1 MFFLEREAGRFV
13 ACSETCRSVD
23 CVLVCL
29 SSAFYEIA
37 DVARELPSAGSEE
50 GLVSEFLSHPDVRK
64 ALSGLAYSIGALED
78 KINGDPRFK
87 NLRKYLPQIV
97 STIKNASME
106 YTPSRAYYDSKR
118 PPTWRVE
125 HEEHKS
131 REPVMV
137 RIEPRTDYREHREE
151 AVRSPTRY
159 QYPGEA
165 RSRRSRGSLSSR
177 LSRHKVS
184 LALYILLLLMNT
196 YVFVGVPWVTFTYTY
211 TYVVEPSI
219 QYPMGVVRA
228 VESRISFTGLEMT
241 RFFISLLEDLPL
253 YDMHPFITYF
263 IGLLLAV
270 IALLT
275 RSLTLSVISGIAM
288 LFGWSAFYVS
298 VTSFYAA
305 FSQLFLIKGIGFSVD
320 SAEVEAGTILAGILA
335 FLQLV
340 AGTYLIYKATH

>member
-87 NLRKYLPQIV
+87 NLRKYLPRIV

-106 YTPSRAYYDSKR
+106 YTPSRAYYDSNR

-177 LSRHKVS
+177 LSRPKVS

-196 YVFVGVPWVTFTYTY
+196 FVFVGVPWVTYYGT
-211 TYVVEPSI
+211 
-219 QYPMGVVRA
+219 QYNIGEMKLT
-228 VESRISFTGLEMT
+228 EFKISFTGWEMT
-241 RFFISLLEDLPL
+241 RFFIEVWQLSGT
-253 YDMHPFITYF
+253 HPPIFIAYF

-270 IALLT
+270 IALLM

-288 LFGWSAFYVS
+288 LIGWSD
-298 VTSFYAA
+298 FYASA
-305 FSQLFLIKGIGFSVD
+305 TSMLYKAYTFLFVLINWAGITDINSVD
-320 SAEVEAGTILAGILA
+320 VEVEAGTVLAGILA
-335 FLQLV
+335 FLQLAV
-340 AGTYLIYKATH
+340 GTYLIYKATH

>member
-1 MFFLEREAGRFV
+1 MFFLEKEAGRFV

-50 GLVSEFLSHPDVRK
+50 GLVSEFLGYPDVRK
-64 ALSGLAYSIGALED
+64 ALAGLAYSIGALEG

-97 STIKNASME
+97 STIKNAFME
-106 YTPSRAYYDSKR
+106 HTPSRAYHDSKR

-125 HEEHKS
+125 YEEHKP
-131 REPVMV
+131 REPIMV

-159 QYPGEA
+159 QYPYET
-165 RSRRSRGSLSSR
+165 RDRRSRGSLSFR
-177 LSRHKVS
+177 LSRSKVS
-184 LALYILLLLMNT
+184 LALYVLLLLINT
-196 YVFVGVPWVTFTYTY
+196 YVFVGVPWVTYHGTKYLVDVTNATELQFKT
-211 TYVVEPSI
+211 EIAEFKASL
-219 QYPMGVVRA
+219 
-228 VESRISFTGLEMT
+228 TGWEMT
-241 RFFISLLEDLPL
+241 RFFIDLWRLSGEIP
-253 YDMHPFITYF
+253 PIFIAYF

-288 LFGWSAFYVS
+288 LIGWSDFY
-298 VTSFYAA
+298 TSATSLYKAYI
-305 FSQLFLIKGIGFSVD
+305 QLFVVVVGTID
-320 SAEVEAGTILAGILA
+320 SAEVDAGTILAGILA

-340 AGTYLIYKATH
+340 VGTYLIYKATH